1 MKNKVLMPFLIFIFI
16 SIIVFLGL
24 FSCSSDTTK
33 PQNLEELEKPFGIP
47 HSEKPAIPKSFNI
60 IVDASA
66 SMYGFTGKNSG
77 FLNLL
82 NTIIAK
88 IPQDAKINFYSFG
101 QGSLKMEGNLRA
113 NLYKLSRRDFYK
125 ESRTDLTKPFNLI
138 REDKNSVNIILTD
151 GVQSTQHSQ
160 EDYVIFAKELNQ
172 YLEGNGFFALMGK
185 QVPFEGSYFSEY
197 ARKYIDIEPG
207 GKRPIYCLAFG
218 NRKYADF
225 VQKKIRDLFDNCFD
239 FGVVLPNHL
248 KYTQDESGK
257 NEPEK
262 LVHISNDEKLPVAYF
277 NLGKGHF
284 QYLKFNL
291 KGYEDRFGTTIDYA
305 VAYQAKKNPNFIEL
319 QDKRGTVKAN
329 KFAGTDKITFK
340 IPFEEDNPGTYRI
353 LLSFRKTLPSWIKEW
368 STNDDSKPELQTKT
382 YHLANWMQF
391 ILDNFEDYKFLTT
404 TRYYLQIERK

>member
-1 MKNKVLMPFLIFIFI
+1 MKKRVFMSFFIFI
-16 SIIVFLGL
+16 TVSFIICMGI
-24 FSCSSDTTK
+24 FSCSITSK
-33 PQNLEELEKPFGIP
+33 PRNLEELEKPFGIP
-47 HSEKPAIPKSFNI
+47 PSEKPAIPKSFNI
-60 IVDASA
+60 IVDACA
-66 SMYGFTGKNSG
+66 SMYGFISENSG

-88 IPQDAKINFYSFG
+88 IPQDANINFYSFG
-101 QGSLKMEGNLRA
+101 QGSLKMEGDLRT
-113 NLYKLSRRDFYK
+113 NLYKLSRRDFYN
-125 ESRTDLTKPFNLI
+125 EPRTDLTKSFNLI
-138 REDKNSVNIILTD
+138 REDKKSINLILTD

-160 EDYVIFAKELNQ
+160 GDYVIFAKELNQ

-185 QVPFEGSYFSEY
+185 QVSFEGPYFSEHT
-197 ARKYIDIEPG
+197 RKYIDIEPG
-207 GKRPIYCLAFG
+207 GTRPIYCLAFG

-225 VQKKIRDLFDNCFD
+225 IQKKIRDLFDNCFD

-248 KYTQDESGK
+248 KYINDESGE

-262 LVHISNDEKLPVAYF
+262 LKHLGNDEKLPVAYF
-277 NLGKGHF
+277 KLGSGHF

-291 KGYEDRFGTTIDYA
+291 KGYEDKFGTTIDYA
-305 VAYQAKKNPNFIEL
+305 LAYQAKKDTNFIEL

-329 KFAGTDKITFK
+329 KLAGTDKITFK

-368 STNDDSKPELQTKT
+368 NTEDDSKAEFQNKT

-391 ILDNFEDYKFLTT
+391 ILDNFGDYKFLTT

>member
-340 IPFEEDNPGTYRI
+340 IPFEEDKSGTYRI

-368 STNDDSKPELQTKT
+368 STDDDSKPELQTKT